1 MGGIGN
7 GDASVGAPVAIR
19 VATADDAQAIAG
31 IYRPYVQETAVTFEC
46 TAPGEDE
53 MRLRIGRTLERYP
66 YFVAERAGAAVGFTY
81 AGPLRMRRAYEWSC
95 ETTIYVAADA
105 RGAGIGAA
113 LYGALEDA
121 LGKMG
126 VLSLYACVAF
136 PDSEDEHLTEASL
149 RFHERM
155 GYRKVGEMRHC
166 GSKFG
171 RWYSIAWMQKDIGP
185 HGPDPQPISAFRP

>member
-53 MRLRIGRTLERYP
+53 MR
-66 YFVAERAGAAVGFTY
+66 
-81 AGPLRMRRAYEWSC
+81 
-95 ETTIYVAADA
+95 
-105 RGAGIGAA
+105 
-113 LYGALEDA
+113 
-121 LGKMG
+121 
-126 VLSLYACVAF
+126 
-136 PDSEDEHLTEASL
+136 
-149 RFHERM
+149 
-155 GYRKVGEMRHC
+155 HC

-171 RWYSIAWMQKDIGP
+171 RWYSIAWIQKDIGP
-185 HGPDPQPISAFRP
+185 HGPAPQPISAFRP